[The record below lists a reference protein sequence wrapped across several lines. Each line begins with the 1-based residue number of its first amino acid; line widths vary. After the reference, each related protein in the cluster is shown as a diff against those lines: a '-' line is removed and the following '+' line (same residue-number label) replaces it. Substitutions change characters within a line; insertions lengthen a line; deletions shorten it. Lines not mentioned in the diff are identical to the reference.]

1 MKKIFASSLSQKFAM
16 TLAGLFLLV
25 FLPVHLGINLL
36 LLKDDPE
43 PFNRAAEFMAAFPL
57 VKAIELLLIT
67 AILVHVSNGI
77 YIQIMN
83 WLRRPVAYSSRNR
96 SETAFFSRFMIW
108 TGSSVL
114 IFLILHFFNFYFM
127 RLGLVK
133 GNPDDFYSVAH
144 ELFKIPVYN
153 YIYLVCFSLLGL
165 HLYHA
170 IISAART
177 LGLSHRIWAPV
188 VQILALVYALVIPF
202 GFGFISVTLW
212 QFR

>member
-1 MKKIFASSLSQKFAM
+1 MKKIFASSLSQKFTM

-25 FLPVHLGINLL
+25 FLPVHLIINLL

-43 PFNRAAEFMAAFPL
+43 PFNTAAEFMASFPL
-57 VKAIELLLIT
+57 IKAVEVLLIA

-77 YIQIMN
+77 YLQIMN
-83 WLRRPVAYSSRNR
+83 WLRRPVTYASGNR

-133 GNPDDFYSVAH
+133 GDPGDFYSVAH
-144 ELFKIPVYN
+144 ELFKIPLYN
-153 YIYLVCFSLLGL
+153 YIYLACFALLGL

-170 IISAART
+170 IVSAART
-177 LGLSHRIWAPV
+177 LGLSHRIWTPV
-188 VQILALVYALVIPF
+188 VQIVALIYALVIPA
-202 GFGFISVTLW
+202 GFAIISVTLW